1 MRIISTE
8 EIICLEYHSKSA
20 TYYVDNLKLST
31 ILLEIVEE
39 TTKNIVDLPKIQ
51 ILTYTLSHIP
61 FIRPEQ
67 VVQIIDNV
75 IKCLQSQRF
84 SMFHYGNFMELQEII
99 EIDYEINGSFI
110 IFEDGETEWYI
121 DISILLPN

>member
-8 EIICLEYHSKSA
+8 EIFCLEDHSKSA

-31 ILLEIVEE
+31 LLLEIIEE
-39 TTKNIVDLPKIQ
+39 STKNILDLPKIQ
-51 ILTYTLSHIP
+51 ILTYTLTHIP
-61 FIRPEQ
+61 FIRQEQ
-67 VVQIIDNV
+67 VVQIIENV

-84 SMFHYGNFMELQEII
+84 SMFCYGNFIGLQEIL
-99 EIDYEINGSFI
+99 EIDYKINGSFI
-110 IFEDGETEWYI
+110 VFEDGETEWYL